1 MLAGK
6 CGTAGTVTETG
17 VGIVTAVTAQVTRRT
32 QTYIDIVMSENLLR
46 QFEVDTLVCRN
57 RRIKGIRP
65 YRHVGDSVLT
75 YHVPLRIIFGSLRIG
90 QRPLCG
96 E

>member
-32 QTYIDIVMSENLLR
+32 QTYIDIRMSEYLLR
-46 QFEVDTLVCRN
+46 KFKIDTLVGYY
-57 RRIKGIRP
+57 RRIQRIGPHRDIRHRIFS
-65 YRHVGDSVLT
+65 YK
-75 YHVPLRIIFGSLRIG
+75 VPLVIILR
-90 QRPLCG
+90 RL
-96 E
+96 